1 MFLKSAK
8 KYINN
13 LIKILIFGFNNDIYR
28 KYNDISRFILDKLR
42 IAFNS
47 FIDSITYYF
56 KINSF

>member
-47 FIDSITYYF
+47 FIDSIIYYC